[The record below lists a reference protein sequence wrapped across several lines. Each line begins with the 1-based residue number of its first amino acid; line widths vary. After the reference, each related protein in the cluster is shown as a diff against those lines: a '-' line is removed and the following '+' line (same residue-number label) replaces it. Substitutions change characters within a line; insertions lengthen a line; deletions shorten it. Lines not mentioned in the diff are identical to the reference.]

1 MKRSLRVKMTVTL
14 ITFVFVIIVSSI
26 LINSIFLGDYYL
38 YGKQNTLVSTYDEIN
53 KAYMKYLNTVEK
65 NDDRIFSAFGQEA
78 VSDAMREA
86 LTAAFGK
93 LAENR
98 GLSIYIYRD
107 LGPQLDVAD
116 GQVKFYVRRIYSSL
130 GYQGDSSADNAND
143 SESAN
148 MYRDYQVARPV
159 SEVIKSTDKYIIQ
172 KMNVTRLGS
181 DYLYLSGVL
190 DNGDGLLLRTSYET
204 INDSVN
210 MSNRFILYISII
222 MLTAGIFI
230 LLMITQRFTEPIAKL
245 SKIAMRM
252 ADLNF
257 DMKYE
262 GDSNDE
268 IGELG
273 KSINYLS
280 ENLENALGELK
291 SANIQL
297 RKEIDKK
304 EEVDRMRRDFLSNVS
319 HELKTPIALIQGYAE
334 GLEENVSDD
343 EESRRFYCEVIVD
356 EANKMNNLVKKLLD
370 LNRLEFGNN
379 TVEME
384 HFNVTEVVRSYL
396 DSADI
401 LFKQKEVTLIFNADP
416 EVYVWADEY
425 MVEEIFNNYL
435 SNALNHVSGE
445 NRIEVNVIKN
455 EDTVRITV
463 YNTGEPIPEEDIGM
477 IWDKFY
483 KVDKARTREYGGS
496 GVGLSIVKASMEI
509 LGQDYGVENRE
520 GGVTFWFE
528 LDAKNQ

>member
-1 MKRSLRVKMTVTL
+1 MASL
-14 ITFVFVIIVSSI
+14 
-26 LINSIFLGDYYL
+26 
-38 YGKQNTLVSTYDEIN
+38 E
-53 KAYMKYLNTVEK
+53 
-65 NDDRIFSAFGQEA
+65 
-78 VSDAMREA
+78 
-86 LTAAFGK
+86 
-93 LAENR
+93 
-98 GLSIYIYRD
+98 
-107 LGPQLDVAD
+107 
-116 GQVKFYVRRIYSSL
+116 
-130 GYQGDSSADNAND
+130 
-143 SESAN
+143 
-148 MYRDYQVARPV
+148 
-159 SEVIKSTDKYIIQ
+159 
-172 KMNVTRLGS
+172 
-181 DYLYLSGVL
+181 
-190 DNGDGLLLRTSYET
+190 
-204 INDSVN
+204 
-210 MSNRFILYISII
+210 
-222 MLTAGIFI
+222 
-230 LLMITQRFTEPIAKL
+230 
-245 SKIAMRM
+245 
-252 ADLNF
+252 
-257 DMKYE
+257 
-262 GDSNDE
+262 
-268 IGELG
+268 

>member
-14 ITFVFVIIVSSI
+14 IVFVFVIIVSSI

-38 YGKQNTLVSTYDEIN
+38 YGKQNTLISTYDEIN
-53 KAYMKYLNTVEK
+53 KAYMKYTETLEE
-65 NDDRIFSAFGQEA
+65 RSGSLYSALGEDA
-78 VSDAMREA
+78 VSKAMKEA
-86 LTAAFGK
+86 LTAVFGK

-107 LGPQLDVAD
+107 LGPKLDVND
-116 GQVKFYVRRIYSSL
+116 GQIKYYVRRIYSSI
-130 GYQGDSSADNAND
+130 GNQDSALIENAND

-148 MYRDYQVARPV
+148 MYRDYKMAQPVA
-159 SEVIKSTDKYIIQ
+159 EVIKSTDKYIIQ
-172 KMNVTRLGS
+172 KMYVTRLGS

-190 DNGDGLLLRTSYET
+190 DNGDGLLLRASYET

-222 MLTAGIFI
+222 MLTAGIFV
-230 LLMITQRFTEPIAKL
+230 LLMISQRFTEPIANL

-262 GDSNDE
+262 GDSDDE

-273 KSINYLS
+273 TSINYLS
-280 ENLENALGELK
+280 ENLERALGELK

-297 RKEIDKK
+297 RQEIDKK
-304 EEVDRMRRDFLSNVS
+304 EEVDKMRREFLSNVS

-379 TVEME
+379 TVDME
-384 HFNVTEVVRSYL
+384 HFNVVDVVRSYL

-401 LFKQKEVTLIFNADP
+401 LFKQKGVTLVFNTEP

-435 SNALNHVSGE
+435 SNALNHVAGD
-445 NRIEVNVIKN
+445 NRIAVDITKN
-455 EDTVRITV
+455 SDTVRITV
-463 YNTGEPIPEEDIGM
+463 FNTGERIPDEDISL

-496 GVGLSIVKASMEI
+496 GVGLSIVKASMEL
-509 LGQDYGVENRE
+509 LGQSYGVENRDD
-520 GGVTFWFE
+520 GVAFWFE

>member
-1 MKRSLRVKMTVTL
+1 MKKSLRVKMTVTL

-38 YGKQNTLVSTYDEIN
+38 YGKQNTLISTYGEIN
-53 KAYMKYLNTVEK
+53 KAYMKYTNTLEE
-65 NDDRIFSAFGQEA
+65 NDDSLYSAFGQEA
-78 VSDAMREA
+78 VNDAMREA
-86 LTAAFGK
+86 LSSVFGK

-107 LGPQLDVAD
+107 LGPKLDVAD
-116 GQVKFYVRRIYSSL
+116 GKVKFYVRQIYSSL
-130 GYQGDSSADNAND
+130 GNQGGVPVDNAND
-143 SESAN
+143 SESIN
-148 MYRDYQVARPV
+148 MYRDYQTAQSVA
-159 SEVIKSTDKYIIQ
+159 EVIKSTDKYIIQ
-172 KMNVTRLGS
+172 KMYVTRLGS
-181 DYLYLSGVL
+181 DYLYLSAVL
-190 DNGDGLLLRTSYET
+190 DNGDGLLLRASYET

-262 GDSNDE
+262 GDSDDE

-273 KSINYLS
+273 TSINYLS
-280 ENLENALGELK
+280 ENLEKALAELK

-304 EEVDRMRRDFLSNVS
+304 EEVDRMRREFLSNVS

-356 EANKMNNLVKKLLD
+356 EANRMNNLVKKLLD

-379 TVEME
+379 TVDME
-384 HFNVTEVVRSYL
+384 HFNVVEVVKSYL

-401 LFKQKEVTLIFNADP
+401 LFKQKGVTLAFHTEP
-416 EVYVWADEY
+416 EMYVWADEY

-445 NRIEVNVIKN
+445 NRIEVEIKKQ

-463 YNTGEPIPEEDIGM
+463 FNTGELIPDEDIGL

-509 LGQDYGVENRE
+509 LGQDYGVENRAD
-520 GGVTFWFE
+520 GVAFWFE